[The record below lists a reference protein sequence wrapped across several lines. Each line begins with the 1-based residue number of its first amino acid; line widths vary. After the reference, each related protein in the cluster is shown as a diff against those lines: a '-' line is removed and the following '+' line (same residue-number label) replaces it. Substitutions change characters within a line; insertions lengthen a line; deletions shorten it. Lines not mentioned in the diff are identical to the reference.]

1 MPFKGNKKLNT
12 LVGLLFAGAF
22 VFGVF
27 ISTFI
32 YARAP
37 KGTETRAL
45 ALATDNQVDVS
56 LSDTDSKDISVGTD
70 LLGKAELSYAG
81 GTEGRNKNIELGVQR
96 INGKVVLPGQE
107 FSFAKAIGVVT
118 AEDGYSE
125 EKIFLNGEVTKGLG
139 GGLCQVSTTL
149 FRSVLDAGLQVTERH
164 NHSYTVSRYDVGLD
178 ATYADPGPDFKF
190 KNDSVYP
197 VEIKGKTEGQKVV
210 FELYGTRD
218 GRVASTTEPEI
229 LSVVDF
235 PPTKYIATS
244 TKFRD
249 GQECFNTPQ
258 IGYTAKIV
266 YSVLYP
272 DGVLKQHD
280 FISKY
285 KPLQR
290 VCYIGLNM

>member
-1 MPFKGNKKLNT
+1 MPFKGKKLHT

-22 VFGVF
+22 AFGLF

-32 YARAP
+32 YKHPP
-37 KGTETRAL
+37 KDVNASAL
-45 ALATDNQVDVS
+45 ALATETETVDKDVS
-56 LSDTDSKDISVGTD
+56 ENIPVGAD

-81 GTEGRNKNIELGVQR
+81 GTEGRNRNIEIGAQR
-96 INGKVVLPGQE
+96 IDGMVVPPGGV
-107 FSFAKAIGVVT
+107 FSFTKALGAVT

-190 KNDSVYP
+190 KNDSAYP
-197 VEIKGKTEGQKVV
+197 VAIKGRTEDQKVII
-210 FELYGTRD
+210 ELYGTHD
-218 GRVASTTEPEI
+218 GRIASTTEPEI
-229 LSVVDF
+229 LSVIDF

-244 TKFRD
+244 TKFAN
-249 GQECFNTPQ
+249 GQECFNSPQ
-258 IGYTAKIV
+258 IGYVAKIG

-272 DGVLKQHD
+272 SGVLTQHD
-280 FISKY
+280 FVSKY

-290 VCYIGLNM
+290 VCYIGVQ

>member
-1 MPFKGNKKLNT
+1 MPFKGSKKLNT

-22 VFGVF
+22 AFGLF
-27 ISTFI
+27 ISTLI
-32 YARAP
+32 YKHPP
-37 KGTETRAL
+37 KDVNASAL
-45 ALATDNQVDVS
+45 ALATETETVGKDVS
-56 LSDTDSKDISVGTD
+56 EHIPVGTD

-81 GTEGRNKNIELGVQR
+81 GTEGRNRNIEIGTKRIDGMIIPPGGV
-96 INGKVVLPGQE
+96 
-107 FSFAKAIGVVT
+107 FSFTKAIGLVT

-149 FRSVLDAGLQVTERH
+149 FRSVLDAGLPVTERY

-197 VEIKGKTEGQKVV
+197 VEIKGKTEDKKVV
-210 FELYGTRD
+210 FELYGTHD

-229 LSVVDF
+229 LSVFDF

-244 TKFRD
+244 TTFKN

-266 YSVLYP
+266 YSVMYP
-272 DGVLKQHD
+272 DGVFKQRD

>member
-1 MPFKGNKKLNT
+1 MPFKGRKKHMLT
-12 LVGLLFAGAF
+12 GLLYLGAF
-22 VFGVF
+22 VFGIF

-32 YARAP
+32 YRHVSS
-37 KGTETRAL
+37 GVDTRAL
-45 ALATDNQVDVS
+45 VLATENQA
-56 LSDTDSKDISVGTD
+56 LSNKNSSENTPVGTE

-81 GTEGRNKNIELGVQR
+81 GTEGRNKNIEIGTKHVDGIIL
-96 INGKVVLPGQE
+96 KPGEE
-107 FSFAKAIGVVT
+107 FSFKKAIGVVT
-118 AEDGYSE
+118 AEEGYSE
-125 EKIFLNGEVTKGLG
+125 EKMFLNGEVTKGLG
-139 GGLCQVSTTL
+139 GGLCQVSSTL

-164 NHSYTVSRYDVGLD
+164 NHTYTVSRYDVGLD

-197 VEIKGKTEGQKVV
+197 LAIKGKTENQKVI

-229 LSVVDF
+229 LNVFDF
-235 PPTKYIATS
+235 PPTKYLATS
-244 TKFRD
+244 TRFAG

-258 IGYTAKIV
+258 IGYMAKII

-272 DGVLKQHD
+272 DGKIKQQD
-280 FISKY
+280 FVSKY

-290 VCYIGLNM
+290 VCYIGLSL